1 MVVPVRNPPGVVEPR
16 GQRCRGGARVGP
28 QCTELDGHRA
38 VGASRGATCRSD
50 SDQSERGLN
59 AVDSGDVD
67 QGLEDTR
74 LTWMAGGKGDR
85 EPRSDVG
92 RASRRIGGF
101 FRAAP
106 KDSQEPGG
114 GPRLSVRRNFLPAGS
129 FQYSRPPRGCCGEAE
144 GKGRGWKWGPPAP
157 GSFRRDFGGP
167 RASL

>member
-1 MVVPVRNPPGVVEPR
+1 M
-16 GQRCRGGARVGP
+16 QRGGARVGP
-28 QCTELDGHRA
+28 QCTELDGHRLW
-38 VGASRGATCRSD
+38 VPHGGATCKSD
-50 SDQSERGLN
+50 SDRSERGLN
-59 AVDSGDVD
+59 VVDSGDVD
-67 QGLEDTR
+67 QGLEDMR
-74 LTWMAGGKGDR
+74 LTRMAGGKGDG

-129 FQYSRPPRGCCGEAE
+129 FQYSRPPHGCCGEAE

-167 RASL
+167 RASR